1 MKFHDQDR
9 PSSPLACP
17 PAVTLSAVS
26 RSPELAK
33 GKDLRSRQTLPLRKL
48 RASAHCAQGDSRR
61 TGQRRGWPILIVK
74 LHNRPSVAI
83 PQSRLFRQSLSFM
96 LSLSTRLFVSFSI
109 L

>member
-33 GKDLRSRQTLPLRKL
+33 GKGLAGAEILR
-48 RASAHCAQGDSRR
+48 CAQDD
-61 TGQRRGWPILIVK
+61 
-74 LHNRPSVAI
+74 
-83 PQSRLFRQSLSFM
+83 M
-96 LSLSTRLFVSFSI
+96 
-109 L
+109 